1 MHQIRLT
8 WDGKSSVIYSAIVN
22 CYAIMHM
29 GTLDHTYLIDASNKA
44 WVAKCSHWGKFS
56 SVSCL
61 GSIHKNNDA
70 VGGILN
76 EWGKL
81 GTDDEYA
88 KGGRA
93 YATGLALA
101 GSKNL
106 EKTGLMWEDIKSG
119 KEPQIHGGL
128 LGIGLLNYASADL
141 SLVEEMKG
149 LLFAESATQGEAAGY
164 GIGLIMTGH
173 LDDNLLAEL
182 IQSCEENSHEKIVR
196 AISLA
201 IAMMCF
207 GQEENADVYIKS
219 LIESKDHVVRY
230 GGVLAIGMAYAGTG
244 NNIALKKLLS
254 LAASD
259 VSDDVRRSA
268 VMAMGYLMLADYDQ
282 MFKVISLLYVSFN
295 PHVRYGAAMALGIA
309 CANTCHPEAIK
320 ILEELLNDNV
330 DFVKQG
336 AAIGLAFV
344 LQQATKANEPKVETF
359 KEKLM
364 EKIKKKSEDALYKW
378 GCIVAI
384 GILDAG
390 GRNSVVK
397 LISEARTIKRGAITG
412 MLLFTQYWYW
422 FPLTQMLS
430 LSLEPTCLI
439 GVNQDLKLPIGF
451 EFKCN
456 TKKSTFDY
464 PPILKADD
472 KKGKDKKK
480 IQLSTTLRV
489 QAKAQLKSG
498 GKDTT
503 QKDVA
508 AVAGGE
514 EPKKEDDNK
523 MDEEKIEEPSTHI
536 LHNPSRILR
545 TQQKFIEYLE
555 DGRYRPLLKNR
566 KRGYIWL
573 EDTTPNEH
581 EAYVDELPLE
591 AWLIPPPDF
600 VFDPSAQ
607 VKHEDAA

>member
-1 MHQIRLT
+1 M
-8 WDGKSSVIYSAIVN
+8 
-22 CYAIMHM
+22 
-29 GTLDHTYLIDASNKA
+29 
-44 WVAKCSHWGKFS
+44 
-56 SVSCL
+56 
-61 GSIHKNNDA
+61 
-70 VGGILN
+70 
-76 EWGKL
+76 
-81 GTDDEYA
+81 
-88 KGGRA
+88 
-93 YATGLALA
+93 
-101 GSKNL
+101 
-106 EKTGLMWEDIKSG
+106 
-119 KEPQIHGGL
+119 
-128 LGIGLLNYASADL
+128 
-141 SLVEEMKG
+141 
-149 LLFAESATQGEAAGY
+149 
-164 GIGLIMTGH
+164 
-173 LDDNLLAEL
+173 
-182 IQSCEENSHEKIVR
+182 R

-397 LISEARTIKRGAITG
+397 LISE
-412 MLLFTQYWYW
+412 
-422 FPLTQMLS
+422 
-430 LSLEPTCLI
+430 
-439 GVNQDLKLPIGF
+439 
-451 EFKCN
+451 
-456 TKKSTFDY
+456 
-464 PPILKADD
+464 
-472 KKGKDKKK
+472 
-480 IQLSTTLRV
+480 
-489 QAKAQLKSG
+489 
-498 GKDTT
+498 
-503 QKDVA
+503 
-508 AVAGGE
+508 
-514 EPKKEDDNK
+514 
-523 MDEEKIEEPSTHI
+523 
-536 LHNPSRILR
+536 
-545 TQQKFIEYLE
+545 
-555 DGRYRPLLKNR
+555 
-566 KRGYIWL
+566 
-573 EDTTPNEH
+573 
-581 EAYVDELPLE
+581 
-591 AWLIPPPDF
+591 
-600 VFDPSAQ
+600 
-607 VKHEDAA
+607 